1 MLNFQWKPGP
11 KLLGFSLCSG
21 CVASTHTKAKP
32 RCDKWVGGSGAC
44 SECNQW
50 DWGTK
55 SLKFCI
61 STLSFSLNSL
71 KISQIKPRKATFKQ
85 TSQLTAHNVL

>member
-1 MLNFQWKPGP
+1 MTNEL
-11 KLLGFSLCSG
+11 
-21 CVASTHTKAKP
+21 
-32 RCDKWVGGSGAC
+32 GGSGAC
-44 SECNQW
+44 SEYNQW

-71 KISQIKPRKATFKQ
+71 KISQIKPRKVTFKQ
-85 TSQLTAHNVL
+85 TSQLTAHNVLWVTYETETVCDHSLWNLGATKK